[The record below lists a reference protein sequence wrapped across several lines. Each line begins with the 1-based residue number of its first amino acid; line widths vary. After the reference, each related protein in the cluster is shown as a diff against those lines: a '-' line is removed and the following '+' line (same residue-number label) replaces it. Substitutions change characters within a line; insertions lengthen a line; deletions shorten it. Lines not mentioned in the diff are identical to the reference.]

1 MGGGQLKAMDSE
13 SKTKKGAI
21 PEELIRQVVET
32 SGFANHLGM
41 KLDSVGNGRASISL
55 DIKPIHA
62 NTQGIVHG
70 GVICSLAD
78 QVGPI
83 AMASILEENQR
94 PRSVQLDVHYLSPA
108 KGGRLTARAVIVK
121 PGRSV
126 SFCDIEISDDTG
138 RLVAAGRMTLAVVTL
153 D

>member
-1 MGGGQLKAMDSE
+1 MKTMDSD
-13 SKTKKGAI
+13 SKAKEGAI
-21 PEELIRQVVET
+21 PEEIIRHVVET

-41 KLDSVGNGRASISL
+41 KLDAVGDGRASISL

-83 AMASILEENQR
+83 ALASILEENQR
-94 PRSVQLDVHYLSPA
+94 PRSVQLDVHYLSAA
-108 KGGRLTARAVIVK
+108 KGGRLTANAVIVK
-121 PGRSV
+121 SGRSV
-126 SFCDIEISDDTG
+126 SFCDIEISDDNG
-138 RLVAAGRMTLAVVTL
+138 RMVAAGRMTLAVVTL
-153 D
+153 G